1 MTGPRHV
8 GNYTLGPRL
17 GSGGQSE
24 VYAGTHR
31 FLGDAVAIKL
41 VRVGAGTDA
50 AVTDELI
57 AEATRAR
64 AIDHPNVVRVLDVG
78 RDDASGAAYLVMERV
93 DGETLSAHLERRG
106 PLDEAEVRRL
116 GAEIADGMAAAHD
129 RGIVHR
135 DLKPANIMLTGERPK
150 IVDFGIAKPLGDRA
164 AVETSRRIGTPAYMA
179 PELLT
184 AGLVSPAADVWALG
198 VILFQL
204 ATGQLPFDGYDNG
217 RCPQLFELAP
227 RVASRRPDFSPSLDA
242 LVARC
247 LCREPGS
254 RPATMRE
261 VAEALRA
268 APASHEDRV
277 TVDLGST
284 EPAAVTRTA
293 RRGSRTAR
301 LVIAGVGVA
310 GVAALAIA
318 LARSNDSV
326 GASSATTPSPPPAA
340 DAAPASAAGVT
351 DDDAIELDPELV
363 DDSAEPPDRD
373 KPNRTS
379 VTRPRRAVD
388 ARPAAKP
395 DAEGL
400 D

>member
-1 MTGPRHV
+1 
-8 GNYTLGPRL
+8 
-17 GSGGQSE
+17 
-24 VYAGTHR
+24 
-31 FLGDAVAIKL
+31 
-41 VRVGAGTDA
+41 
-50 AVTDELI
+50 
-57 AEATRAR
+57 
-64 AIDHPNVVRVLDVG
+64 
-78 RDDASGAAYLVMERV
+78 
-93 DGETLSAHLERRG
+93 
-106 PLDEAEVRRL
+106 
-116 GAEIADGMAAAHD
+116 
-129 RGIVHR
+129 
-135 DLKPANIMLTGERPK
+135 
-150 IVDFGIAKPLGDRA
+150 
-164 AVETSRRIGTPAYMA
+164 
-179 PELLT
+179 
-184 AGLVSPAADVWALG
+184 
-198 VILFQL
+198 
-204 ATGQLPFDGYDNG
+204 
-217 RCPQLFELAP
+217 
-227 RVASRRPDFSPSLDA
+227 VASRRPDFSPSLDA